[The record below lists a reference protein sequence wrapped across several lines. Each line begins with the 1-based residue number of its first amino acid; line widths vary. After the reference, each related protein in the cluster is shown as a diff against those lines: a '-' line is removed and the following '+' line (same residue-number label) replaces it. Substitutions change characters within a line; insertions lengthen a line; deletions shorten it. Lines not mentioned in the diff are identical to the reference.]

1 MTAFIILAAGRGT
14 RMGRV
19 GDHLHKALAPL
30 NGKAIITHQI
40 LNRPKDTRVIIATGH
55 RATQVREYVE
65 MAHPEDDITF
75 VDVPHYDAP
84 GNGPGAS
91 LLETRNML
99 DDNEDFFFT
108 SCDTLWEYRPQRMV
122 TSWMGVAP
130 VPGGTPPARWCR
142 VVTDDMNHI
151 QKILDKSPKICDAQA
166 YVGLAYVS
174 RVDAE
179 VFWSSLSYEGD
190 ASIAMTGEHQVTG
203 GFYALLLKNRTVT
216 AERVV
221 WTDIGDEDAYRH
233 AVEQHAGFDWV
244 KAGQATYVIPETGRV
259 VKHHHDSGVLAAR
272 VIRGKRLAK
281 IAPSPMVQSKSGFVI
296 GYPYVPGLTVYDW
309 LDANP
314 DAGIDHIIDWV
325 HENIFLPS
333 TYKPNLTQD
342 ECTRAMMFYRD
353 KTFQRVMELSPEL
366 RSRALDVVTRVDW
379 SDLAFGML
387 PGSWHGDLNFGNMII
402 SNDGKITA
410 IDWREDFAGNLDY
423 GDIRYDLAKLLAG
436 MVVHW
441 GNARKG
447 DFRPWTGGTAFA
459 NQMRLYIA
467 KNALAQANNIEI
479 IAALSLINSAPLHAA
494 PLDAVLVAR
503 GVAWLE
509 EVL

>member
-1 MTAFIILAAGRGT
+1 MTALIILAAGRGT

-40 LNRPKDTRVIIATGH
+40 LNRPKNTRVIIATGH
-55 RATQVREYVE
+55 RATQVQEYVE
-65 MAHPEDDITF
+65 MAHPLDDITF
-75 VDVPHYDAP
+75 VDVPHYDVL
-84 GNGPGAS
+84 GSGPGAS
-91 LLETRNML
+91 LLETRNL
-99 DDNEDFFFT
+99 LEDNEDFFFT
-108 SCDTLWEYRPQRMV
+108 SCDTLWEHTPRMLH

-142 VVTDDMNHI
+142 VVSNDSGEI
-151 QKILDKSPKICDAQA
+151 EKILDKSPKICDAQA
-166 YVGLAYVS
+166 YVGLAYVTS
-174 RVDAE
+174 DDAE
-179 VFWSSLSYEGD
+179 LFWHGLEQSHDTST
-190 ASIAMTGEHQVTG
+190 AVTGEHQITG
-203 GFYALLLKNRTVT
+203 GFYELLHNNRVVT

-221 WTDIGDEDAYRH
+221 WTDIGDEEAYRH

-259 VKHHHDSGVLAAR
+259 VKHHHNPDVLKAR
-272 VIRGKRLAK
+272 VFRGRRLSP
-281 IAPSPMVQSKSGFVI
+281 IAPGPMMQSKSGFVI
-296 GYPYVPGLTVYDW
+296 GYPYVHGLTVYDW
-309 LDANP
+309 LDEHP
-314 DAGIDHIIDWV
+314 DAGISNIISWF
-325 HENIFLPS
+325 HKKIFLPS
-333 TYKPNLTQD
+333 AYEPHLNQD
-342 ECTRAMMFYRD
+342 EFARATAFYRD

-366 RSRALDVVTRVDW
+366 RSRALDVVTRIDW
-379 SDLAFGML
+379 LSLAEGML
-387 PGSWHGDLNFGNMII
+387 PGPWHGDLNFGNMII
-402 SNDGKITA
+402 SPDNKITA

-423 GDIRYDLAKLLAG
+423 GDVRYDFAKLLAG

-447 DFRPWTGGTAFA
+447 DFRPWTGGAAFA
-459 NQMRLYIA
+459 HQMRLYIA
-467 KNALAQANNIEI
+467 QNAFTQAHNIEI